1 MFSTLPKKFILEF
14 ILKSFLYFKKIFFER
29 PITSKLKF
37 EFKISSISLLSELI
51 DSEIRDV
58 VLRVKLDNISEDIVE
73 KTVDIIEKNKGK
85 HSLILNVINQNQN
98 YDVDLLSRKI
108 KVDVNKEFIKEIN
121 NLEVVKLSIN

>member
-1 MFSTLPKKFILEF
+1 
-14 ILKSFLYFKKIFFER
+14 
-29 PITSKLKF
+29 
-37 EFKISSISLLSELI
+37 LSELI

-98 YDVDLLSRKI
+98 YDVELLSRKI
-108 KVDVNKEFIKEIN
+108 KVDINKEFIKEIN

>member
-1 MFSTLPKKFILEF
+1 
-14 ILKSFLYFKKIFFER
+14 
-29 PITSKLKF
+29 
-37 EFKISSISLLSELI
+37 LSELI

-85 HSLILNVINQNQN
+85 HSLILNVFNQNQN

-108 KVDVNKEFIKEIN
+108 KVDINKEFIKEIN